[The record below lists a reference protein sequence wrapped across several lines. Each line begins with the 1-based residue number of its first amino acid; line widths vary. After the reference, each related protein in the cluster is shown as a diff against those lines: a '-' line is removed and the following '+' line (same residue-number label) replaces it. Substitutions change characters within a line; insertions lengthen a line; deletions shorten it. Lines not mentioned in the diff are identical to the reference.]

1 MTQISA
7 EQAEILA
14 LQMLGWLAGEAE
26 HLDRFA
32 ALTGI
37 TPSDIAGQA
46 DNAEMLGGL
55 MDFVLQDE
63 ELLTQF
69 CTAYEINPEAP
80 AMARQALPGG
90 EILHWT

>member
-1 MTQISA
+1 MTQFSA
-7 EQAEILA
+7 EQAEIMA
-14 LQMLGWLAGEAE
+14 LQMLGWLAAE
-26 HLDRFA
+26 PEILDRFA

-55 MDFVLQDE
+55 MDFILQDE

-69 CTAYEINPEAP
+69 CTAHEIDPETP
-80 AMARQALPGG
+80 ALARQVLPGG
-90 EILHWT
+90 AIPHWT